1 MATKVFDYAL
11 EDVDL
16 VRKAVNALRGLA
28 SNAAT
33 RKHTIRDL
41 QILEAVL
48 RGAQEVSLGSASE
61 DTLRNLH
68 YCSHFCR
75 PPLNEFLRRL
85 KELEPDICHALAC
98 GDPSVKIEPAPV
110 WATRLGGEVA
120 LLQRSVGT
128 GLWVIDLLLRVE
140 AMRYDLAANTTLP
153 EDLQRII
160 EDLQE
165 HLHGPVKRHIGPGH
179 HFNNI
184 TISGGSCQNGDK
196 YFFHGAPPSVL
207 IEAVSKKLD
216 ATAGVLQIGQVTAIG
231 EDLKGMLPQGVAFT
245 CVETDKVSEPST
257 ARSVDV
263 QPSIPQSTELSATEL
278 TKLLLQ
284 CLLELS
290 RRKLNAIL
298 AMLRW
303 TIPAFR
309 AFIRSL
315 NAFARQPSMLLDSNI
330 TLIDALNREVSLPYQ
345 WFRKWP
351 HMLAHL
357 QYEFKGTPGEDFV
370 SNNDFHMFR
379 VSRRSQS
386 DAMIPLEQWEDF
398 VRPGIRIAMSMLLGF
413 ERLNP
418 FTCPICVH
426 ALRLNTDRNGWNQ
439 W

>member
-1 MATKVFDYAL
+1 MATKAFDYAL

-28 SNAAT
+28 SNTAT
-33 RKHTIRDL
+33 RKHAIRDL

-48 RGAQEVSLGSASE
+48 RGVQEVSLGSASE

-75 PPLNEFLRRL
+75 PPLNEFLRKL
-85 KELEPDICHALAC
+85 KELEPDICHALAR
-98 GDPSVKIEPAPV
+98 GESSSEINPASVWTA
-110 WATRLGGEVA
+110 RLESEVMV
-120 LLQRSVGT
+120 LPGSVGT
-128 GLWVIDLLLRVE
+128 GLRVIDLLLRVE
-140 AMRYDLAANTTLP
+140 AMRCGLTKETALP
-153 EDLQRII
+153 EDLQRTVDI
-160 EDLQE
+160 LQE
-165 HLHGPVKRHIGPGH
+165 RLHGPGKRHTGPGH
-179 HFNNI
+179 YYNNI
-184 TISGGSCQNGDK
+184 QNSGGYSHYGDK
-196 YFFHGAPPSVL
+196 YFFNSAPPSAL
-207 IEAVSKKLD
+207 IEAMSKKLD
-216 ATAGVLQIGQVTAIG
+216 ATAGVLQIGQVIAIG
-231 EDLKGMLPQGVAFT
+231 DDLKGMLPQGVAFT
-245 CVETDKVSEPST
+245 CVETDKASEPST
-257 ARSVDV
+257 ARSADV
-263 QPSIPQSTELSATEL
+263 QPLIPQSTELSATEL

-290 RRKLNAIL
+290 RKKLNAIL
-298 AMLRW
+298 AMLLW

-315 NAFARQPSMLLDSNI
+315 NTFARHPSTLLDSNI

-357 QYEFKGTPGEDFV
+357 QYEFKGTPGEGFV

-379 VSRRSQS
+379 LSRRSQS
-386 DAMIPLEQWEDF
+386 DAMIPVGKWEDF
-398 VRPGIRIAMSMLLGF
+398 VRPRTRIAMSMLLGF

-418 FTCPICVH
+418 FTCPICGH
-426 ALRLNTDRNGWNQ
+426 ALRLNSDRDGWNQ

>member
-1 MATKVFDYAL
+1 M
-11 EDVDL
+11 
-16 VRKAVNALRGLA
+16 
-28 SNAAT
+28 
-33 RKHTIRDL
+33 
-41 QILEAVL
+41 
-48 RGAQEVSLGSASE
+48 SLGSASE
-61 DTLRNLH
+61 DTLRNLR

-98 GDPSVKIEPAPV
+98 GEPSVEIDTAPI

-120 LLQRSVGT
+120 VLQRSVGT
-128 GLWVIDLLLRVE
+128 GLRVIDLLLRVE

-160 EDLQE
+160 EALQE
-165 HLHGPVKRHIGPGH
+165 HLHGPLKRHIGHGH

-184 TISGGSCQNGDK
+184 KISGGSCDMGDK
-196 YFFHGAPPSVL
+196 YFFNGAPPSAL
-207 IEAVSKKLD
+207 IEAMLKKLD
-216 ATAGVLQIGQVTAIG
+216 ATAGMLQIGQVIAIG
-231 EDLKGMLPQGVAFT
+231 EDLKGTLPQGIAFT

-257 ARSVDV
+257 ARSADV
-263 QPSIPQSTELSATEL
+263 QPSIPQGTELSATEL
-278 TKLLLQ
+278 TKLLLR

-290 RRKLNAIL
+290 RKKLNAIL
-298 AMLRW
+298 AMLLW

-315 NAFARQPSMLLDSNI
+315 NTFARHPSTLLDSNI

-370 SNNDFHMFR
+370 SNNFFHMFC
-379 VSRRSQS
+379 VSGWSQS
-386 DAMIPLEQWEDF
+386 DAILPVGQWEDF
-398 VRPGIRIAMSMLLGF
+398 VCPGTRIAMSMLLDF
-413 ERLNP
+413 ERLSP
-418 FTCPICVH
+418 FTCPICGH
-426 ALRLNTDRNGWNQ
+426 ALGPNWDRNEWIQ